1 MQLQTICLSHAVS
14 AYPTH
19 LPTTHAPLHT
29 QTQATCVK
37 ASSRGKDIRN
47 STAAAAAARAM
58 MMSNITAADAIRAD
72 AGGDAA
78 AGDARRRLL

>member
-1 MQLQTICLSHAVS
+1 
-14 AYPTH
+14 
-19 LPTTHAPLHT
+19 
-29 QTQATCVK
+29 
-37 ASSRGKDIRN
+37 
-47 STAAAAAARAM
+47 M